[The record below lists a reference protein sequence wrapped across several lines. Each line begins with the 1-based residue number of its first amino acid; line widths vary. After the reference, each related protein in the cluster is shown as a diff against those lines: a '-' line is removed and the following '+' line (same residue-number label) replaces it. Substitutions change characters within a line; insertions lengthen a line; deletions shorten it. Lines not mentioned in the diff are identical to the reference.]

1 MTTTRRPP
9 QDQPTRAVPTV
20 LAVPPGA
27 ESDDERTQLIPRI
40 LERGAAPAA
49 DPGSTDT
56 AVIPVVPADA
66 VPVGTHPGRAGTVPV
81 RPADFPAGPAG
92 PVEHGRVTAPAV
104 APPRTAPAR
113 PVLDDATAVIP
124 AVVPTAEPQPAPT
137 GSPSGDGESVDQ
149 NDRTPAYDTEPGAP
163 GYRGRHSDL
172 VPLTEGSPVRTAIR
186 TAGEI
191 MITLGLVLLLFAG
204 YEIWGKAAIVSSHQ
218 ADLDAQLAQEWG
230 DPTVAPSDTPS
241 PSPEPAASAA
251 PTPAAPPPP
260 PPGGSLGRLYIPKLD
275 KYWVVVEGVTDKDI
289 AYAPGHYPDTA
300 QPGEIGNFSVAGHR
314 SPAIF
319 WDLDRMRA
327 GDAVV
332 VETRNTFFVYR
343 VSSTEI
349 VAPTAVQVVAP
360 VPDQPGVTP
369 TEAMLTLT
377 TCNPKWDNYQRLI
390 VHAKLVRSQARS
402 EGRPAELQE

>member
-1 MTTTRRPP
+1 MTSTRRPP
-9 QDQPTRAVPTV
+9 PDQPTRVVPTV
-20 LAVPPGA
+20 PTGS
-27 ESDDERTQLIPRI
+27 ESNDATQIIPRV
-40 LERGAAPAA
+40 LERGSVPAA
-49 DPGSTDT
+49 QPGDT
-56 AVIPVVPADA
+56 AVIPIVPAEA
-66 VPVGTHPGRAGTVPV
+66 VPAGVVPV

-92 PVEHGRVTAPAV
+92 PVSMTAPAV
-104 APPRTAPAR
+104 VR
-113 PVLDDATAVIP
+113 PLVADDATAVIP
-124 AVVPTAEPQPAPT
+124 AVVPTVEPEAEP
-137 GSPSGDGESVDQ
+137 PSGDDTSVDQ
-149 NDRTPAYDTEPGAP
+149 GDRTPAYDTEPGAP

-186 TAGEI
+186 TVGEI

-230 DPTVAPSDTPS
+230 DPTVAPSETAPP
-241 PSPEPAASAA
+241 PSPEPGASPS

-260 PPGGSLGRLYIPKLD
+260 PPGGSIGRLYIPKLD
-275 KYWVVVEGVTDKDI
+275 KYWVVVEGVSDRDI

-319 WDLDRMRA
+319 WDLDRMRS
-327 GDAVV
+327 GDAIV
-332 VETRNTFFVYR
+332 VETRNTFFIYR
-343 VSSTEI
+343 VTSNEI
-349 VAPTAVQVVAP
+349 VAPTAVEVVAP